1 MCRSKRRGA
10 LPPPLN
16 PETATLDTMALQHLR
31 CLVLSCRSKRRG
43 ALPPPLNPET
53 ATLGSVT
60 LQHLRCLVL
69 SCRTKRR
76 GALPPPLNPET
87 ATLGSV
93 ALQHL
98 RNLKIKQCTEEL
110 HSIGFIEGA
119 AEMARKCGGDTNV
132 AAQYLA
138 EGRQTSLLS

>member
-1 MCRSKRRGA
+1 MQRTHCSVLWDSPRLCMTSSRKPGQLIVHQHVLLGKSYSRTPTPERGNSLSNQA
-10 LPPPLN
+10 L
-16 PETATLDTMALQHLR
+16 LD
-31 CLVLSCRSKRRG
+31 CLVLSCRS
-43 ALPPPLNPET
+43 
-53 ATLGSVT
+53 
-60 LQHLRCLVL
+60 
-69 SCRTKRR
+69 KRR

-138 EGRQTSLLS
+138 EGRQTSSPS